1 MLNQFAFCSVF
12 LPLLAF
18 VLTCFL
24 STSSKNKYAP
34 WVCTLLMGGSFL
46 CAILITFLLN
56 FGPVHEIKLFTW
68 VKVEN
73 LKINWGIYID
83 ALSLTMI
90 CVVNFVSLLV
100 HVYSFGYM
108 NHDKNIGK
116 FFSLLSLFTFFMLI
130 LVCAPNMMQLFFGW
144 EGVGLASYLLIGFWY
159 EKEAPPAA
167 AMKAFIVNR
176 VGDIGLIAAL
186 GLLFFSYETLEFNEI
201 FSQLKLQVPSTVN
214 FFGGVPTFEL
224 IACALILGAM
234 GKSAQFGLHTWLP
247 DAMEGPTPVSALIH
261 AATMVTAG
269 VFLLCRFSFLIELAP
284 FAKSLLLIIGTITCF
299 FAASVATTQTDIKR
313 IIAYSTCSQLGYMMM
328 ACGVSAYS
336 SAIFHLVTHAFFKAL
351 LFLGAGSVIHAMSSE
366 QNIFKMGGLLRLI
379 PFTFSMMMIG
389 SLALAGIPFFAG
401 FYSKDAI
408 LHMIYEHEN
417 GNIAFI
423 VGLLVVFLT
432 AFYSFRLMILTF
444 NHTMRNDEHVEAHV
458 HESPLSMRIPLVLLA
473 IGAIFS
479 GVIGN
484 LWYLHESFGFKWG
497 NAIFQEVSAPMS
509 HSFLTQHI
517 PYLIATVGIAFAY
530 AIYMGQS
537 ACSDKIAATFN
548 KLYTFLYNKW
558 YIDDFYE
565 KFIVL
570 PIQNIGRFF
579 WRSGETFIDQ
589 AGPDGFAQGTLRLSK
604 ILSVLLT
611 GQIQHMVASLAIIL
625 ALILGA
631 YLLLPYFHFIKG

>member
-1 MLNQFAFCSVF
+1 MLNQFAYYSIF
-12 LPLLAF
+12 LPLLGF
-18 VLTCFL
+18 LLTCFL
-24 STSSKNKYAP
+24 SKQTKNKYAP
-34 WVCTLLMGGSFL
+34 WVCSFLMGGSFL
-46 CAILITFLLN
+46 CAVLIALVLN
-56 FGPVHEIKLFTW
+56 FGPVHEVKLFTW
-68 VKVEN
+68 FKIEN
-73 LKINWGIYID
+73 LKVNWGIYID

-100 HVYSFGYM
+100 HIYSFGYM
-108 NHDKNIGK
+108 SHDKNIGK
-116 FFSLLSLFTFFMLI
+116 FFSFLSLFTFFMLI

-144 EGVGLASYLLIGFWY
+144 EGVGLASYLLIGFWF

-176 VGDIGLIAAL
+176 IGDLGLIAAL

-201 FSQLKLQVPSTVN
+201 FSQLNVRVPASIN

-284 FAKSLLLIIGTITCF
+284 YAKLFLLIIGTITCF
-299 FAASVATTQTDIKR
+299 FAASVAITQTDIKR

-336 SAIFHLVTHAFFKAL
+336 AAIFHLVTHAFFKAL

-379 PFTFSMMMIG
+379 PFTYAMMMIG

-408 LHMIYEHEN
+408 LHKIFMHET
-417 GNIAFI
+417 GKVAFI
-423 VGLLVVFLT
+423 IGLVVVFLT
-432 AFYSFRLMILTF
+432 AFYSFRLIILAF
-444 NHTMRNDEHVEAHV
+444 NHAMRNDEHVEAHV
-458 HESPLSMRIPLVLLA
+458 HEAPLSMRIPLVLLA

-484 LWYLHESFGFKWG
+484 AWYLHEAFGFKWG
-497 NAIFQEVSAPMS
+497 KAIFQEISIPTH
-509 HSFLTQHI
+509 HSFLTLHV
-517 PYLIATVGIAFAY
+517 PYLIAAVGIAFAY
-530 AIYMGQS
+530 ALYMGKS
-537 ACSDKIAATFN
+537 GFPDKIKSSFK
-548 KLYTFLYNKW
+548 KLYSFSYNKW
-558 YIDDFYE
+558 YIDEVYE
-565 KFIVL
+565 KIIVL
-570 PIQNIGRFF
+570 PMKNMGRYF
-579 WRSGETFIDQ
+579 WRSGETFIDY
-589 AGPDGFAQGTLRLSK
+589 AGPDGLAQGTLRLSRM
-604 ILSVLLT
+604 LSVLLS
-611 GQIQHMVASLAIIL
+611 GQIQHMVASLALIL
-625 ALILGA
+625 AVILGT
-631 YLLLPYFHFIKG
+631 YLLWPYLHFIKG